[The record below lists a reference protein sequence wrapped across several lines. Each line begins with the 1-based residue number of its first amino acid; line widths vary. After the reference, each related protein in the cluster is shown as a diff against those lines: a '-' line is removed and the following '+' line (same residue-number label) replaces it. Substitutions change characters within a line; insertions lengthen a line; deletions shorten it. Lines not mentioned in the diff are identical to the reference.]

1 MAIVQGIIMTNRKYL
16 DFNRYLTNN
25 SEVDLKVNLK
35 SVWKHILKL
44 ILISIGFLICYFLV
58 KYLGII
64 LPELTLALIE
74 NDYSLMY
81 AAIFAIAALFITS
94 ITTLLMVV
102 NVFILE

>member
-1 MAIVQGIIMTNRKYL
+1 MTNRNHL
-16 DFNRYLTNN
+16 DFKRHLTNN
-25 SEVDLKVNLK
+25 SVVGWKTNLK
-35 SVWKHILKL
+35 LVWKQVSKL

-64 LPELTLALIE
+64 LPELSLALLE

-81 AAIFAIAALFITS
+81 AAIFAIAALFIVS

-102 NVFILE
+102 NVFILEI